1 MKIIANLI
9 CLDSAPELPDLL
21 ASLKGNVDAV
31 VAIDGGS
38 TDNTVGIL
46 ENWGRDSG
54 VPVTCRVNPWPDDFA
69 QQRNLC
75 LDVTR
80 ATYPPDADTDVWV
93 LMIDTD
99 DKLVE
104 FDRVFAEDAARK
116 AGVGGLMCRMD
127 NSNGFFHVLQFFRL
141 TPESRWEN
149 PIHEYVTISGP
160 RGLPPAGKLTIKRGY
175 SSRHA
180 KDPERNVRIGRR
192 FVEASPNNSRG
203 RFYLARDLIECGVLP
218 KQSRMAEAEGHLRA
232 YLAMTTNFV
241 EQDRYARLMMVRLLC
256 DNGRVAEAREML
268 LQSLAKDPDNRS
280 CYEALARIS
289 DGKESDVWQRLA
301 ASAEG
306 SCVMP
311 YASRLPEKAGH

>member
-21 ASLKGNVDAV
+21 ASLKGNIDAV

-38 TDNTVGIL
+38 EDNTVEIL
-46 ENWGRDSG
+46 ESWGRDNA
-54 VPVTCRVNPWPDDFA
+54 VPVTCQVNPWPDDFA
-69 QQRNLC
+69 AQRNRC

-80 ATYPPDADTDVWV
+80 ETYGVAADDDIWI

-99 DKLVE
+99 DTLVE
-104 FDRVFAEDAARK
+104 FDRIFAEEAARK

-127 NSNGFFHVLQFFRL
+127 NSNGFFHVLQFFKL
-141 TPESRWEN
+141 TPESKWEN
-149 PIHEYVTISGP
+149 PIHEYIVMPGP

-175 SSRHA
+175 SSRHI

-192 FVEASPNNSRG
+192 FVESSPDNSRG

-241 EQDRYARLMMVRLLC
+241 EQDRYARLMLVRLLC
-256 DNGRVAEAREML
+256 DSGRVAEAREIL
-268 LQSLAKDPDNRS
+268 LLSLARDPDNRS
-280 CYEALARIS
+280 CYESLARIS
-289 DGKESDVWQRLA
+289 ADKEGAIWQRLA

-311 YASRLPEKAGH
+311 YATRLPEKVCH

>member
-1 MKIIANLI
+1 MKIIVNLI

-38 TDNTVGIL
+38 EDNTVEIL
-46 ENWGRDSG
+46 ENWGRDNA
-54 VPVTCRVNPWPDDFA
+54 VPVTCQVNPWPDDFSA
-69 QQRNLC
+69 QRNRC

-80 ATYPPDADTDVWV
+80 ETYGAKAGDDIWI

-99 DKLVE
+99 DTLVE
-104 FDRVFAEDAARK
+104 FDRVFAEEAARK

-127 NSNGFFHVLQFFRL
+127 NSNGFFHVLQFFKL
-141 TPESRWEN
+141 TPESKWEN

-160 RGLPPAGKLTIKRGY
+160 RGLPPVGKLTIKRGY
-175 SSRHA
+175 SSRHI

-192 FVEASPNNSRG
+192 FVETSPDNSRG

-218 KQSRMAEAEGHLRA
+218 KQLRTAEAEGHLRA
-232 YLAMTTNFV
+232 YLSMTTNFV
-241 EQDRYARLMMVRLLC
+241 EQDRYARLMLVRLLC
-256 DNGRVAEAREML
+256 DNGRAAEAREIL

-289 DGKESDVWQRLA
+289 TDKEGAIWQRLA

-311 YASRLPEKAGH
+311 YASRLPEKIVS